1 MQNLQQ
7 LISRRFSQ
15 KRPSQSRGFTLVELL
30 VVIVIIATLAG
41 MAIVSLGSSG
51 ARVWEGE
58 VQRLSAL
65 LQLIADRALIDKAH
79 YGVVLEPESYTV
91 VYFDPDTMTWQ
102 APDAAIVGN
111 RSQRFAAHEF
121 PPNVRLE
128 VISGAELPSTEST
141 EFAEEESADEESFKP
156 QFVALSSG
164 EVLPV
169 ELAVYLLEEGD
180 FARGATI
187 SYSSLYGLQLEWQAD
202 EI

>member
-1 MQNLQQ
+1 MHRRQ
-7 LISRRFSQ
+7 SR
-15 KRPSQSRGFTLVELL
+15 KRPAHSRGFTLVEIL

-41 MAIVSLGSSG
+41 MAILSLGSSG
-51 ARVWEGE
+51 ARVWTGE

-65 LQLIADRALIDKAH
+65 LQLVADRALIDKVH
-79 YGVVLEPESYTV
+79 YGVVLKAESYRV
-91 VYFDPDTMTWQ
+91 VRFDPATMAWQ
-102 APDAAIVGN
+102 DPDAALAGA
-111 RSQRFAAHEF
+111 RATRFMMHEF

-128 VISGAELPSTEST
+128 VIAEAELPVAEST
-141 EFAEEESADEESFKP
+141 EFAEEESDEAVDARP

-169 ELAVYLLEEGD
+169 ELAVYLVEDGD

-202 EI
+202 AF

>member
-1 MQNLQQ
+1 MY
-7 LISRRFSQ
+7 RRLTQ
-15 KRPSQSRGFTLVELL
+15 KRLTRNRGFTLVEIL

-41 MAIVSLGSSG
+41 MAIMSLGSSG

-65 LQLIADRALIDKAH
+65 LQLVADRALIDKAH

-91 VYFDPDTMTWQ
+91 VRFDPTTLTWQ
-102 APDAAIVGN
+102 EPDAAAVGN
-111 RSQRFAAHEF
+111 RGQRFAAHEF

-128 VISGAELPSTEST
+128 VIAEAELPSTEST
-141 EFAEEESADEESFKP
+141 EFAEEENSIEESAKP

-169 ELAVYLLEEGD
+169 ELAVYLVEDGD

-187 SYSSLYGLQLEWQAD
+187 SYNSLYGLQLEWQAD
-202 EI
+202 EF